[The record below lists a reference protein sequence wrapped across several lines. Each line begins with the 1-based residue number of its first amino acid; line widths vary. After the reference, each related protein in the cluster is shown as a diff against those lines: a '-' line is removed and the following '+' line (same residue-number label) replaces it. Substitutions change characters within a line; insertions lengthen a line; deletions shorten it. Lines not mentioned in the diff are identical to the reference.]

1 VGIEEAVVGRK
12 RYSEELKQEAVRRY
26 HAAGTSYEELARDL
40 GVSGYSIRRW
50 VLEALRLEADPNVA
64 SESEEVGRL
73 RRENRSLREQ
83 CEILRKPAAF
93 FAMGA
98 HSNR

>member
-1 VGIEEAVVGRK
+1 VVARK
-12 RYSEELKQEAVRRY
+12 RYSEEFKQEAVRRY
-26 HAAGTSYEELARDL
+26 HAAGESYEELARDL

-50 VLEALRLEADPNVA
+50 VLEARRLQADPDVA
-64 SESEEVGRL
+64 SESEELRRL
-73 RRENRSLREQ
+73 RRENRILREE

-93 FAMGA
+93 SAMGA